1 MCWGRNQINIKFKHI
16 FFEVSLKHLK
26 YLRYFHRRVMSA
38 GFEDLLERVR
48 RGGGGG
54 GGGREEQREA
64 VPWLQILLEM
74 LTR

>member
-1 MCWGRNQINIKFKHI
+1 
-16 FFEVSLKHLK
+16 
-26 YLRYFHRRVMSA
+26 MSA

-48 RGGGGG
+48 RGGGG

-64 VPWLQILLEM
+64 VPWLQILLEL

>member
-1 MCWGRNQINIKFKHI
+1 
-16 FFEVSLKHLK
+16 
-26 YLRYFHRRVMSA
+26 MSA

-48 RGGGGG
+48 RGGGG

>member
-1 MCWGRNQINIKFKHI
+1 M
-16 FFEVSLKHLK
+16 LA
-26 YLRYFHRRVMSA
+26 A

-48 RGGGGG
+48 RGG

-74 LTR
+74 LSR

>member
-1 MCWGRNQINIKFKHI
+1 MA
-16 FFEVSLKHLK
+16 
-26 YLRYFHRRVMSA
+26 A

-74 LTR
+74 LSRLTYMLQL

>member
-1 MCWGRNQINIKFKHI
+1 
-16 FFEVSLKHLK
+16 
-26 YLRYFHRRVMSA
+26 MSA
-38 GFEDLLERVR
+38 GFEDLLDRVR

-74 LTR
+74 LSRKVHLLKLEEIRGAIQ

>member
-1 MCWGRNQINIKFKHI
+1 
-16 FFEVSLKHLK
+16 
-26 YLRYFHRRVMSA
+26 MSA